1 MTADGKEILQGKVTG
16 YRTAPKEGLAR
27 RRKKAIDG
35 MQVVRKQRQQRRKK
49 TDES

>member
-16 YRTAPKEGLAR
+16 FRTAPKEGLAR

-35 MQVVRKQRQQRRKK
+35 MQINRKKRQHRRKK
-49 TDES
+49 TDE

>member
-49 TDES
+49 SDES

>member
-27 RRKKAIDG
+27 RRKKAVDG
-35 MQVVRKQRQQRRKK
+35 MQINRKQRQSRRKK
-49 TDES
+49 NDES